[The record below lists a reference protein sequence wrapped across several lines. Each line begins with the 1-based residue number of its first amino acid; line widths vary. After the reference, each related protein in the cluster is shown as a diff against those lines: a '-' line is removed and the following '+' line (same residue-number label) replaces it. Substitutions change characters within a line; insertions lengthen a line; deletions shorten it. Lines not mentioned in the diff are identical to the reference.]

1 MNSAEGGKKV
11 EIGLRTGGLKGIH
24 LARMRRGEHGIL
36 GKVKSLS
43 HRTKKAQVWYA
54 G

>member
-1 MNSAEGGKKV
+1 MNSAEGGRKV
-11 EIGLRTGGLKGIH
+11 EIGLRRGGLKGIH
-24 LARMRRGEHGIL
+24 LARMRRGEHGIP